1 MELKKTPTFFACEKC
16 DFECSK
22 QSEWTRHLARP
33 KHKKTPKIQQ
43 IQPIKFKCIGCGLS
57 YKYASGLW
65 KHNRTCIQINT
76 KSKHDTTLENR
87 IDEINDLLQTVISN
101 NTELHNKN
109 VLLQQ
114 QLSVKEPILDKEIN
128 ISNLTINN
136 TIHKNFNLNV
146 FLNDKCKDAMNITDF
161 INTFNLQL
169 NDLENV
175 GEFGYID
182 GISNIIIKKL
192 GELNIYNRPIHC
204 SDTKRDTVVLKD
216 ANSWEMET
224 DVCKTILR
232 SAIKIITKKNSDML
246 SHWSIEYPMCVKS
259 ENCLNST
266 YVSIVSQAMGG
277 DGKLIDNENKIIHK
291 ILKSVVIDKDLIRT
305 HDFI

>member
-1 MELKKTPTFFACEKC
+1 MELKKTPTFFACKKC

-22 QSEWTRHLARP
+22 QSDWMRHIARP
-33 KHKKTPKIQQ
+33 KHKKTPKTQQ
-43 IQPIKFKCIGCGLS
+43 IQPAKFQCSGCGCL

-65 KHNRTCIQINT
+65 KHTNTCNKRDIHVI
-76 KSKHDTTLENR
+76 DTAIETRVE
-87 IDEINDLLQTVISN
+87 EINALLQTVLSS

-109 VLLQQ
+109 LILQQ
-114 QLSVKEPILDKEIN
+114 QLSTKELVLVKDVNIN
-128 ISNLTINN
+128 NITINN
-136 TIHKNFNLNV
+136 TINNTTNKNFNLTV
-146 FLNDKCKDAMNITDF
+146 FLNDRCKDAMNITDF

-175 GEFGYID
+175 GENGYID

-192 GELNIYNRPIHC
+192 GELHIYNRPIHC

-232 SAIKIITKKNSDML
+232 NAIKIITKKNSDML
-246 SHWSIEYPMCVKS
+246 STWSIEYPMCVKS
-259 ENCLNST
+259 ENCLNRI
-266 YVSIVSQAMGG
+266 YVSLVTQALGG
-277 DGKLIDNENKIIHK
+277 DGKLVDNENKIIHK
-291 ILKSVVIDKDLIRT
+291 ILKSVVIDKD
-305 HDFI
+305 FS